1 MPSIHAAF
9 NGYLT
14 TCLECGDEYIETTPH
29 VQTRLRRLFGRISTT
44 AGMAITL
51 SNTPENCRDLEWF
64 FQRYPVEIS
73 GHEELR
79 AQAVE
84 HREMEAHLE
93 TLLDKPSTAPSIAL
107 AKPPRQYQEVAAALL
122 TVVRGYLLA
131 DDVGLGK
138 TVSAICPMA
147 DGAKLPAVV
156 VCPAHMPR
164 QWVQML
170 REFAPHLR
178 VHRVRKGTPYPLA
191 AASGR
196 QRDMWNELPDVIVL
210 SYHML
215 RGWSET
221 LAKLARYAV
230 FDECQ
235 QLRSPG
241 SQIYAACSHLVKGV
255 KWVIGLS
262 ATPIYNYG
270 EEFFWVIDVLR
281 RGALGTRDE
290 FVREWCGGGQRVK
303 KTKEFGQ
310 YLRREGIMLRRTRR
324 EVGREL
330 PALTRIAHTID
341 CDTSVLDKIAGNAIE
356 LARVVLQH
364 NEAFRG
370 QHMQAAGEFD
380 ALMRQATGLAKAPF
394 VAEFVRL
401 LIENGESV
409 VLFGWHRSVYSIWLE
424 RLKDFNPVLYTG
436 SESGSQKHES
446 VQTFLRKESKLL
458 IMSLRSGAGVDGL
471 QAVCRTVV
479 IGELD
484 WSPGV
489 HEQCLGRIDRDGQ
502 KDPVMAYFLL
512 SADGADPVM
521 ADVVGVKREQIEGVR
536 NPETSLIER
545 LETGEDHIRRL
556 ARELLTSRGEMIAE
570 LEVVKTLS
578 NPVGQSSASVSQEG

>member
-1 MPSIHAAF
+1 MNYGTAKLSENKREWII
-9 NGYLT
+9 N
-14 TCLECGDEYIETTPH
+14 CEPH
-29 VQTRLRRLFGRISTT
+29 VQTRLRRLFARVSTT
-44 AGMAITL
+44 VGKSITL

-73 GHEELR
+73 DAHQLQVQSE
-79 AQAVE
+79 E

-93 TLLDKPSTAPSIAL
+93 TLLETPSTAPSIAL

-122 TVVRGYLLA
+122 NVVRGYLLA

-178 VHRVRKGTPYPLA
+178 VHRVRKGSPYPLA

-221 LAKLARYAV
+221 LAKFAHYAI

-241 SQIYAACSHLVKGV
+241 SQIYAACTHLVKGV
-255 KWVIGLS
+255 RWVMGLS

-270 EEFFWVIDVLR
+270 DEFFWVIDALR
-281 RGALGTRDE
+281 PGALGTRDE

-330 PALTRIAHTID
+330 PPLTRIAHTID
-341 CDTSVLDKIAGNAIE
+341 CNTDVLDKIAGNAVE
-356 LARVVLQH
+356 LAKVVLQH

-409 VLFGWHRSVYSIWLE
+409 VLFGWHRSVYDIWLE
-424 RLKDFNPVLYTG
+424 RLKDLNPVMYTG
-436 SESGSQKHES
+436 SESGSQKHGS
-446 VQTFLRKESKLL
+446 VQTFLEKKSKLL

-471 QAVCRTVV
+471 QSVCRTAV

-484 WSPGV
+484 WSPGAI
-489 HEQCLGRIDRDGQ
+489 EQCIGRLDRDGQ
-502 KDPVMAYFLL
+502 PDPVMAYFLL

-521 ADVVGVKREQIEGVR
+521 ADVIGVKREQIEGVR
-536 NPETSLIER
+536 NPETPLIER
-545 LETGEDHIRRL
+545 IETGEDHIRRL
-556 ARELLTSRGEMIAE
+556 ARDLLERRGE
-570 LEVVKTLS
+570 VVTS
-578 NPVGQSSASVSQEG
+578 DIVVSISPSGQDVGVPPCT